1 MVSTFSIRDWDEKAG
16 SMLTFTREWVDPA
29 DPVATHIQIEDI
41 AHALARI
48 CRYGGHLETTY
59 TVAEH
64 SMNVAAQLYRTTGD
78 FEYAQ
83 AGLFHDAAE
92 AYLGDV
98 IRPVKDVLPGYHEL
112 EERMMTAIRA
122 RFRLTDDVKVWKL
135 VKQADEEILPWEMAI
150 YRHSLAPR
158 IAPPAADIAAAFIKA
173 ARRYRVPRLDVR
185 YGERVMS

>member
-1 MVSTFSIRDWDEKAG
+1 MSAFTLRDWDEKPG
-16 SMLTFTREWVDPA
+16 SMLTFTREWIDPA
-29 DPVATHIQIEDI
+29 NPIVSHIQIEDI

-48 CRYGGHLETTY
+48 CRFGGHLETSY

-64 SMNVAAQLYRTTGD
+64 SMNVAAQLYRTTGSY
-78 FEYAQ
+78 EYAQ
-83 AGLFHDAAE
+83 CGLLHDAAE

-98 IRPVKDVLPGYHEL
+98 IRPVKKVLKGYAEL
-112 EERMMTAIRA
+112 EERMMDAIKL